1 MSLTVIPCMMKPF
14 VAQKLTGIMAIT
26 LINEVMFS
34 FLVILKM
41 FVGLKVPI
49 HGLSG
54 DRVGN
59 RSSI

>member
-1 MSLTVIPCMMKPF
+1 MSLTVIPCMMKLF